1 MKRQRIKVMLPS
13 YNEEL
18 NLPNLLRRLE
28 STKVEFG
35 LNMEVL
41 VVNDGS
47 KDNTAEV
54 AKNFIGDI
62 TVKLL
67 DLQPNRGLAG
77 AMREGFKEA
86 LKDLDDNDI
95 LIALDADDSHNPGLM
110 HRMIGQMRE
119 GSDVVIASR
128 YRNGSRIV
136 GLTKF
141 REFLSNGAGYLFR
154 IFTPIR
160 GVRDY
165 TCGYR
170 SYRVGLLRQTH
181 EYYGENFIQQQ
192 GFGCMAEILLKLRRF
207 NPIIHEVPFILRY
220 DLKQG
225 SSKMNVMKTV
235 KQTLGLIFGSK
246 K

>member
-1 MKRQRIKVMLPS
+1 MKQQRIKVMLPS
-13 YNEEL
+13 YNEEQ
-18 NLPNLLRRLE
+18 NLPSLLSRLE
-28 STKVEFG
+28 STRVNSG

-47 KDNTAEV
+47 KDSTPDIAR
-54 AKNFIGDI
+54 NFTGDI
-62 TVKLL
+62 SVRLL

-86 LKDLDDNDI
+86 LKDLDDTDI

-110 HRMIGQMRE
+110 QRMVMQMRE

-128 YRNGSRIV
+128 YRTGSRIV

-141 REFLSNGAGYLFR
+141 REFLSSGAGYLFR

-170 SYRVGLLRQTH
+170 AYRVGLLREAHTH
-181 EYYGENFIQQQ
+181 YGDQFIQQQ

-207 NPIIHEVPFILRY
+207 KPIIHEVPFILRY
-220 DLKQG
+220 DLKKG
-225 SSKMNVMKTV
+225 SSKMKVMKTV
-235 KQTLGLIFGSK
+235 RQTLGLIFGTGK
-246 K
+246 

>member
-1 MKRQRIKVMLPS
+1 
-13 YNEEL
+13 
-18 NLPNLLRRLE
+18 
-28 STKVEFG
+28 
-35 LNMEVL
+35 MEVL

-47 KDNTAEV
+47 KDTTPDV
-54 AKNFIGDI
+54 ARNYKGDI
-62 TVKLL
+62 IVKLL

-77 AMREGFKEA
+77 AMREGFREA
-86 LKDLDDNDI
+86 LKDMSDADI
-95 LIALDADDSHNPGLM
+95 LIALDADDSHNPALM
-110 HRMIGQMRE
+110 NRMISQIRE

-128 YRNGSRIV
+128 YRQGSRIV

-141 REFLSNGAGYLFR
+141 REFLSSGAGYLFR

-170 SYRVGLLRQTH
+170 AYRVELLRKAH
-181 EYYGENFIQQQ
+181 AHYGDQFIQQQ
-192 GFGCMAEILLKLRRF
+192 GFGCMAEILLKLRKF
-207 NPIIHEVPFILRY
+207 KPIIHEVPFILRY

-225 SSKMNVMKTV
+225 SSKMKVMKTV
-235 KQTLGLIFGSK
+235 RQTLGLIFSSK

>member
-1 MKRQRIKVMLPS
+1 MKKQCIKVMLPS

-18 NLPNLLRRLE
+18 NLPALLRKLE
-28 STKVEFG
+28 STKIEFG

-47 KDNTAEV
+47 KDGTADI
-54 AKNFIGDI
+54 ARNFKGDI
-62 TVKLL
+62 VVNLL

-86 LKDLDDNDI
+86 IKNLDDNDI

-110 HRMIGQMRE
+110 NRMIGQIRE

-128 YRNGSRIV
+128 YRPGSRIV

-141 REFLSNGAGYLFR
+141 REFLSSGAGYLFR

-170 SYRVGLLRQTH
+170 AYKVNLLKQAH
-181 EYYGENFIQQQ
+181 EHYGEQFIQQQ

-220 DLKQG
+220 DLKKG

-235 KQTLGLIFGSK
+235 KQTLGLIFGSNK
-246 K
+246 

>member
-1 MKRQRIKVMLPS
+1 MLPS

-18 NLPNLLRRLE
+18 NLPALLLKLE
-28 STKVEFG
+28 STKIEFG

-47 KDNTAEV
+47 KDGTADI
-54 AKNFIGDI
+54 ARNFKGDI
-62 TVKLL
+62 VVNLL

-86 LKDLDDNDI
+86 VKNMDDNDI

-110 HRMIGQMRE
+110 NRMIGQIRE

-128 YRNGSRIV
+128 YRPGSRIV

-141 REFLSNGAGYLFR
+141 REFLSSGAGYLFR

-170 SYRVGLLRQTH
+170 AYKVNLLNKAHQH
-181 EYYGENFIQQQ
+181 YGEQFIQQQ

-220 DLKQG
+220 DLKKG

-235 KQTLGLIFGSK
+235 KQTLGLIFGSNK
-246 K
+246 

>member
-1 MKRQRIKVMLPS
+1 MLPS
-13 YNEEL
+13 YNEEP
-18 NLPNLLRRLE
+18 NLPALLLKLE
-28 STKVEFG
+28 STKIEFG
-35 LNMEVL
+35 LNLEVL

-47 KDNTAEV
+47 KDGTADM
-54 AKNFIGDI
+54 ARNFKGDI
-62 TVKLL
+62 VVNLL

-86 LKDLDDNDI
+86 IKNMDDNDI

-110 HRMIGQMRE
+110 NRMIGQIRE

-128 YRNGSRIV
+128 YRPGSRIV

-141 REFLSNGAGYLFR
+141 REFLSSGAGYLFR

-170 SYRVGLLRQTH
+170 AYKVNLLNKAHQH
-181 EYYGENFIQQQ
+181 YGEQFIQQQ

-220 DLKQG
+220 DLKKG

-235 KQTLGLIFGSK
+235 KQTLGLIFGSNK
-246 K
+246 

>member
-1 MKRQRIKVMLPS
+1 MLPS

-18 NLPNLLRRLE
+18 NLPALLLKLE
-28 STKVEFG
+28 STKIEFG
-35 LNMEVL
+35 LNLEVL

-47 KDNTAEV
+47 KDGTADM
-54 AKNFIGDI
+54 ARNFKGDI
-62 TVKLL
+62 VVNLL

-86 LKDLDDNDI
+86 IKNMDDNDI

-110 HRMIGQMRE
+110 NRMIGQIRE

-128 YRNGSRIV
+128 YRPGSRIV

-141 REFLSNGAGYLFR
+141 REFLSSGAGYLFR

-170 SYRVGLLRQTH
+170 AYKVNLLNKAHQH
-181 EYYGENFIQQQ
+181 YGEQFIQQQ

-220 DLKQG
+220 DLKKG

-235 KQTLGLIFGSK
+235 KQTLGLIFGSNK
-246 K
+246 

>member
-1 MKRQRIKVMLPS
+1 MKKQRIKVMLPS

-18 NLPNLLRRLE
+18 NLPTLLRRLE
-28 STKVEFG
+28 STRVEFN

-47 KDNTAEV
+47 KDGTADV
-54 AKNFIGDI
+54 ARAFKGDI
-62 TVKLL
+62 EVKLL

-77 AMREGFKEA
+77 AMREGFRES

-95 LIALDADDSHNPGLM
+95 IIALDADDSHNPALM
-110 HRMIGQMRE
+110 NRMVAQIRE

-128 YRNGSRIV
+128 YRHGSRLV

-141 REFLSNGAGYLFR
+141 REFLSSGAGYLFR

-170 SYRVGLLRQTH
+170 AYRVDLLKKAH
-181 EYYGENFIQQQ
+181 AHYGDNFIQQQ
-192 GFGCMAEILLKLRRF
+192 GFGCMAEILLKLRVF
-207 NPIIHEVPFILRY
+207 KPIIHEVPFILRY
-220 DLKQG
+220 DQKQG
-225 SSKMNVMKTV
+225 DSKMNVMKTV
-235 KQTLGLIFGSK
+235 RQTLGLIFSTK